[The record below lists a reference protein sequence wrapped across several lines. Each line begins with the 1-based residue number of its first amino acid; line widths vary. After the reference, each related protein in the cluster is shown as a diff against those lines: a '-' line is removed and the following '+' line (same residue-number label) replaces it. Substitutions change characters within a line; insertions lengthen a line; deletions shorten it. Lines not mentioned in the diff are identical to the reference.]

1 MSHFKTLY
9 LYEMKKIMKRKL
21 MWITL
26 LICLVVLGMVVTSS
40 LFGTYWVDGKEVDT
54 HYHMYQVDM
63 AYRKALSGRA
73 VNQELLQE
81 TMEAYGKIPR
91 EEARYTLTEEY
102 QTYARPYSEIFNLIR
117 NFLGRNTDDIWD
129 WSPNEEEFYA
139 ARLEQ
144 LEANWRTMRLS
155 ESEKEFWRKKE
166 AQIQKPITCF
176 YQDGYIHALYT
187 LNTAGI
193 CMLLFVA
200 ISLSNL
206 FAEEHVRRTDQMIL
220 SSAKGK
226 TLAFWAK
233 ISAGISVAMLGAAL
247 MAVVVMGLALG
258 IFGAAG
264 FQAVLQ
270 FCYFDY
276 SYPLTVGQAC
286 LLAYGIFILAA
297 IVQAVFVMVLSEAL
311 HNNLATL
318 AVATVLIIAGG
329 VFGIPAQYR
338 VPSQIWNSL
347 PITYLNIQNIFDER
361 TIPIFGHCFAS
372 WQIVPVIYILCS
384 AVIAVIGR
392 RIYLE
397 YQVTGR

>member
-1 MSHFKTLY
+1 MSQLKTLY
-9 LYEMKKIMKRKL
+9 LYEMKKILKRKL
-21 MWITL
+21 IWITL
-26 LICLVVLGMVVTSS
+26 LICMVVLGMVVTSS

-91 EEARYTLTEEY
+91 EEVRYTLTEEY

-117 NFLGRNTDDIWD
+117 NFLGRNTDDTWD

-144 LEANWRTMRLS
+144 LEANWRTLRLS
-155 ESEKEFWRKKE
+155 EAEKEFWRKKE
-166 AQIQKPITCF
+166 AQIQKPITYF
-176 YQDGYIHALYT
+176 YQDGYIHALYS
-187 LNTAGI
+187 LNTAGL

-200 ISLSNL
+200 VSLSNL
-206 FAEEHVRRTDQMIL
+206 FTEEHVRRTDQMIL

-233 ISAGISVAMLGAAL
+233 ISAGISVAVLGAAL
-247 MAVVVMGLALG
+247 MAAVIMGLALG

-286 LLAYGIFILAA
+286 LLVYGIFILAA

-329 VFGIPAQYR
+329 MFGIPAQYR
-338 VPSQIWNSL
+338 VPSQIWDSL
-347 PITYLNIQNIFDER
+347 PITYLNMQNIFDVR

-372 WQIVPVIYILCS
+372 WQIVPIVYMICS
-384 AVIAVIGR
+384 AVVAVIGR
-392 RIYLE
+392 RVYSG

>member
-9 LYEMKKIMKRKL
+9 LYEMKKILKRKL
-21 MWITL
+21 IWITL
-26 LICLVVLGMVVTSS
+26 LICMAVLGMVVTSS

-102 QTYARPYSEIFNLIR
+102 QTYARPYSEIFNFIR
-117 NFLGRNTDDIWD
+117 NGLGRNIDDIWD

-144 LEANWRTMRLS
+144 LEENWRALRLS
-155 ESEKEFWRKKE
+155 EAEKEFWRKKE
-166 AQIQKPITCF
+166 AQIQKPITYF

-187 LNTAGI
+187 LNTAGL

-233 ISAGISVAMLGAAL
+233 ISAGISVAVLGAAL
-247 MAVVVMGLALG
+247 MAAVVMGLALG

-264 FQAVLQ
+264 FHAVLQ

-276 SYPLTVGQAC
+276 SYPLTIGQAC

-329 VFGIPAQYR
+329 VFNIPEQYR

-372 WQIVPVIYILCS
+372 WQIVPVIYMICS

-392 RIYLE
+392 RIYSG